1 MLNISAYVHVC
12 FFLRVFLCTKCCM
25 VLVEVKR
32 GQWLWSAVWVLESE
46 SRVLCK
52 NNKISKPLSYF
63 SNPYNCYLACYHY
76 NGISGDSQEEC
87 TCLVHWFKNKT
98 SPLFPTPPA
107 THFHQNSVYSC
118 GKLRHVTNSEP
129 FRSSLIH
136 FE

>member
-1 MLNISAYVHVC
+1 MCVFFCMCVC
-12 FFLRVFLCTKCCM
+12 APNAVWC
-25 VLVEVKR
+25 
-32 GQWLWSAVWVLESE
+32 LWRSEEGNGCRLPWVLESE

-118 GKLRHVTNSEP
+118 GKLLHVTNSEP